1 MFFFIVVIFNSSLL
15 CLLLFVCWFWLFMT
29 RCDEFLGA
37 DFCFLRLTWACTAFR
52 GIYLVIAFLESSCL
66 WSVVC
71 LVKIR
76 FCYLYIV
83 FFDFVDFL
91 LSKLGSDD
99 FNCSFE
105 SVFLVLESI
114 DSVLCC
120 YSSSLLFCLWW
131 SYSFRYIVMFVS
143 VLFYCCNF

>member
-1 MFFFIVVIFNSSLL
+1 
-15 CLLLFVCWFWLFMT
+15 MT

-114 DSVLCC
+114 DSVLRC
-120 YSSSLLFCLWW
+120 YSSSLLFFVCGGHILFVISLCL
-131 SYSFRYIVMFVS
+131 SVFFFIVVIFNSSLLCLLLFV
-143 VLFYCCNF
+143 C